1 MDQEIIVAMKGH
13 PCTGK
18 STLAELIA
26 DELKCTPIKLD
37 DVRSCITMLQQQQP
51 LGDAQESLNNLS
63 FEIICQTAL
72 IQLRSG
78 LSVVLDSPLLHRAHL
93 DRLLELSTTTKLPLV
108 IVECIPRDRV
118 QWKLR
123 LEKQQQ
129 QQEEVVN
136 GGGGG
141 GDGATCCWYRP
152 STTWDDL
159 QRQLNTFI
167 DYEVGEGE
175 IRKLT
180 VDTTSHFKPKV
191 SHAVSRLSLCK
202 LSHCVDLTQWVRD
215 GFDGL
220 EGEEDWKENK
230 VSKQEEEQRRTNHV
244 HRLTTISNINEET
257 INNKGVTSCCR
268 KCQQEIITGEEGPC
282 PTTYYKCANCDVV
295 LHKSCAETPNKE
307 ELKPFHCLPFRDPS
321 SLEYSFPEKY
331 SCHFH
336 SDADNGGFSY
346 DCPECLFESHLRCAL
361 LPSVLY
367 FHELHHGPLFF
378 AIFPARHDMT
388 FYCQACG
395 HEGKDAFYMCNDCPL
410 IMHVNCALLPPTLKY
425 QRHQHTLTL
434 TCPPQL
440 DDSEMEYICDTCENG
455 RDPNR
460 WVYECLECGVYTSH
474 LNCVAPVKLNLP

>member
-1 MDQEIIVAMKGH
+1 MDQKIIVAMKGH

-18 STLAELIA
+18 STLAEFIA
-26 DELKCTPIKLD
+26 DELKCIPIKLD
-37 DVRSCITMLQQQQP
+37 DVRSCITMLQQQQQP
-51 LGDAQESLNNLS
+51 LEDAEETLNNLS

-72 IQLRSG
+72 TQLRSG

-93 DRLLELSTTTKLPLV
+93 DRLLELSTSTNLPLV

-129 QQEEVVN
+129 QQQEEVVD
-136 GGGGG
+136 GG
-141 GDGATCCWYRP
+141 GATCYWYRP

-159 QRQLNTFI
+159 QRRLKTFI

-175 IRKLT
+175 IRKLV
-180 VDTTSHFKPKV
+180 VDTTSHFKKKV

-220 EGEEDWKENK
+220 EGEEDWKEGEAG
-230 VSKQEEEQRRTNHV
+230 KQEEERRPPNHV
-244 HRLTTISNINEET
+244 HRLTISNEET
-257 INNKGVTSCCR
+257 INNRAVTCCR
-268 KCQQEIITGEEGPC
+268 KCQQEIITGEEGLS
-282 PTTYYKCANCDVV
+282 PTTYYKCANCDLV

-321 SLEYSFPEKY
+321 SLEYSFSQTY

-336 SDADNGGFSY
+336 SDAENGGFSY
-346 DCPECLFESHLRCAL
+346 DCPECLFESHLRCAM
-361 LPSVLY
+361 LPSVLH
-367 FHELHHGPLFF
+367 FHDKLHKGPLFF
-378 AIFPARHDMT
+378 AIFPARHDRT
-388 FYCQACG
+388 FHCQACG

-425 QRHQHTLTL
+425 QRHRHTLTL
-434 TCPPQL
+434 TRPLQVQE
-440 DDSEMEYICDTCENG
+440 DSETEYICDTCENG
-455 RDPNR
+455 RDPYR
-460 WVYECLECGVYTSH
+460 WVYECLECSVYTCH
-474 LNCVAPVKLNLP
+474 LNCVVPVKLNLP